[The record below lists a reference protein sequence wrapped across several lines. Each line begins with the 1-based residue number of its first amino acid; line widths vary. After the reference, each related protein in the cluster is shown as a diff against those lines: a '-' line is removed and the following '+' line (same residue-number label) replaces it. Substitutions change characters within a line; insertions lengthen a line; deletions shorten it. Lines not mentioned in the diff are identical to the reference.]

1 MLKSKLIFLVF
12 ALLGLAVT
20 AERAAAHATSI
31 GFENAGAP
39 GAVNIWLGT
48 YNHGTSSHHLEG
60 SMNLVGVNGNLF
72 PSTTTA
78 FTLGAG
84 VGPAPFSGT
93 PKPAGLIDGTTN
105 FYGCNSTGPLT
116 STCTGS
122 ASSFGQPDHWQGA
135 LFTGLGAGDYQFT
148 WTPIANPTAEWSLLN
163 PNMNGI
169 FTLGGIVIGNCGG
182 PNQPPCATPS
192 PASLPLLGLGL
203 IGLVASLKRRQ
214 KKAA

>member
-39 GAVNIWLGT
+39 GSVFIWLGT
-48 YNHGTSSHHLEG
+48 YNHGGHHLEG

-72 PSTTTA
+72 PSTTNP
-78 FTLGAG
+78 FTVGAG
-84 VGPAPFSGT
+84 VGPNPPFGGG
-93 PKPAGLIDGTTN
+93 KPAGLIDGTTN
-105 FYGCNSTGPLT
+105 FYNPNGCAA
-116 STCTGS
+116 GS
-122 ASSFGQPDHWQGA
+122 APLVSTPNTCAGGVNHWQGA
-135 LFTGLGAGDYQFT
+135 LFTGLGAGDYRFT
-148 WTPIANPTAEWSLLN
+148 WTPIVNPSAEWSILN
-163 PNMNGI
+163 TNMNGV
-169 FTLGGIVIGNCGG
+169 FTLGGVVIGDCGG

-203 IGLVASLKRRQ
+203 IGLVVSLKRRQ